1 VIPAPGWSGPV
12 KRLGWAVRDA
22 EDNELTA
29 EQHAACPG
37 HVAWVEQDWVHDG
50 QVHDDDLLDEIEVRG
65 RSSPSGC

>member
-1 VIPAPGWSGPV
+1 
-12 KRLGWAVRDA
+12 VRDA

-29 EQHAACPG
+29 EQHAACTG